1 MEQKDM
7 QKVFKSLEKKLGK
20 EDYSKIADD
29 LGTILT
35 DNETMNNTISS
46 KDEEIDTLKKNNELL
61 ITANGN
67 LLQQVGMGEDTSKN
81 KNEDDDLSKGQPKIS
96 LKSAFDEKGNFI
108 N

>member
-1 MEQKDM
+1 MKKEEQ
-7 QKVFKSLEKKLGK
+7 QKLFKGIEKKLGK
-20 EDYSKIADD
+20 ENYSKIADD
-29 LGTILT
+29 IGVLIT
-35 DNETMNNTISS
+35 DNENMNNTIAN
-46 KDEEIDTLKKNNELL
+46 KDTEMRELKENNNLL

>member
-1 MEQKDM
+1 MQQKDM

-61 ITANGN
+61 VTANGN
-67 LLQQVGMGEDTSKN
+67 LLQQVGMGEESPKP
-81 KNEDDDLSKGQPKIS
+81 NEDDSTKGQPKIS